1 MDIDVVVFGQPTP
14 VCRGRLCAPHPNI
27 MGNVAG
33 PSFVQFLRLAI
44 KEHRNSYADVFFVH
58 LMGNEDVV
66 NYDNDDKHDDEDN
79 KDDDGNDDEND
90 DNNATINCWKQLGRR
105 MRERDEDNDDDDDE
119 DDDNED
125 VDKAINCW
133 QQLGE

>member
-1 MDIDVVVFGQPTP
+1 MSLYLVYQP
-14 VCRGRLCAPHPNI
+14 LF
-27 MGNVAG
+27 VAAG
-33 PSFVQFLRLAI
+33 CVRPIQTSWVTLLWPSFVQFLRLAI

-79 KDDDGNDDEND
+79 KDDDGNDDEDD